1 MSGAHINPA
10 VTLAFAV
17 RRKFA
22 WAKVLPY
29 MAAQVI
35 GAFVGAAL
43 VFLVYFNA
51 IDAFNIANHSPRS
64 GGNALATYSIFATF
78 PASYFHGGY
87 AGPLID
93 QIVGTAFLLIF
104 VVALIDLRNT
114 AVGSNLAPLAIG
126 LAVAAIGMSYGAN
139 AGYAINPARDFGPR
153 LFAYFAGWGRILPG
167 TYNNGIQD
175 SCSATTS
182 GYPSWGRS
190 SAASSVSS
198 STTCSS
204 ATSCT
209 PGSRWR
215 RKSRG
220 LSRRLSWRS
229 QGRARRARVR
239 SRESAALTNPRLRPI
254 GPASSAGKRGKR
266 SSHAGLRRRR
276 RPGGSSSTR
285 FMIFDHSGN
294 EVGKHQLEH
303 EQILPQAGWVEHNPV
318 EIWER
323 TAAVVQSALHG
334 AGLVAADLA
343 AVGVTNQRE
352 TTIVWNPKTGRS
364 YYNAIV
370 WQDTRTDRSPARFD
384 CDERGGVIR
393 RTAGLPPAT
402 YFSGGKLQWI
412 LENVDG
418 VREAA
423 ERGVAV
429 FGNTDFWVFWNLTGG
444 VNGGMHVTD
453 PTNASRTMLM
463 NLETLDWDE
472 ELLSFFRIPRQMLPA
487 IRPSSAPGGY
497 GELTG
502 LAALAGVPLTGDLGD
517 QQAAT
522 VGQVCFTPG
531 EAKNTYGTGNFM
543 LLNTG
548 EEVVRSKNGLL
559 TTVCYQFGENKP
571 IYALEGSIAV
581 TGSAVQWLRDQLGI
595 ISGAAEVE
603 PLARQVTD
611 NGGIY
616 FVPAFSGL
624 FAPYWRSDAR
634 GAIVGLSRYNTN
646 AHLARATL
654 EAICY
659 QSRDVSEAM
668 EQDSG
673 VHLEVLKVDG
683 GVTANDLCMQLQA
696 DILGVPVSRPV
707 VAETTALGAAYAAG
721 LATKFWSTPEELR
734 TNWNESKRWLPQW
747 TEDQRASGYR
757 GWKKAVERTLN
768 WVEVD

>member
-1 MSGAHINPA
+1 MPD
-10 VTLAFAV
+10 
-17 RRKFA
+17 
-22 WAKVLPY
+22 Y
-29 MAAQVI
+29 
-35 GAFVGAAL
+35 
-43 VFLVYFNA
+43 
-51 IDAFNIANHSPRS
+51 
-64 GGNALATYSIFATF
+64 
-78 PASYFHGGY
+78 
-87 AGPLID
+87 
-93 QIVGTAFLLIF
+93 
-104 VVALIDLRNT
+104 
-114 AVGSNLAPLAIG
+114 
-126 LAVAAIGMSYGAN
+126 VAAV
-139 AGYAINPARDFGPR
+139 DQ
-153 LFAYFAGWGRILPG
+153 G
-167 TYNNGIQD
+167 T
-175 SCSATTS
+175 T
-182 GYPSWGRS
+182 
-190 SAASSVSS
+190 
-198 STTCSS
+198 
-204 ATSCT
+204 
-209 PGSRWR
+209 
-215 RKSRG
+215 
-220 LSRRLSWRS
+220 
-229 QGRARRARVR
+229 
-239 SRESAALTNPRLRPI
+239 
-254 GPASSAGKRGKR
+254 
-266 SSHAGLRRRR
+266 
-276 RPGGSSSTR
+276 STR

-303 EQILPQAGWVEHNPV
+303 KQILPQAGWVEHNPV

-323 TAAVVQSALHG
+323 TAAVVQTALHS

-343 AVGVTNQRE
+343 ALGVTNQRE
-352 TTIVWNPKTGRS
+352 TAVVWNPKTGRP

-370 WQDTRTDRSPARFD
+370 WQDTRTDRIASALDR
-384 CDERGGVIR
+384 DERGGVIR
-393 RTAGLPPAT
+393 RKAGLPPAT
-402 YFSGGKLQWI
+402 YFSGGKIQWI

-423 ERGVAV
+423 ERGEAV
-429 FGNTDFWVFWNLTGG
+429 FGNTDSWVIWNLTGG

-463 NLETLDWDE
+463 NLETMDWDE
-472 ELLSFFRIPRQMLPA
+472 ELLSFFRIPRQMLPT

-502 LAALAGVPLTGDLGD
+502 LSALAGVPLTGDLGD

-522 VGQVCFTPG
+522 VGQVCFSPG

-603 PLARQVTD
+603 TLARQVSD
-611 NGGIY
+611 NGGVY

-634 GAIVGLSRYNTN
+634 GAIVGLSRFNTN

-683 GVTANDLCMQLQA
+683 GVTANDLAMQLQA

-721 LATKFWSTPEELR
+721 LATGFWSTTEELR
-734 TNWNESKRWLPQW
+734 ANWNESKRWLPTW
-747 TEDQRASGYR
+747 TEEQRADGYR
-757 GWKKAVERTLN
+757 NWKKAVERTLN
-768 WVEVD
+768 WVDVD